1 MLENIDNKATRGS
14 ISQIILKA
22 LNLGDK
28 YGYEICKDIERLS
41 NGKLILKQPSLYSCL
56 RRMEEQ
62 KYISSYW
69 KDSLLG
75 GRRHYYSI
83 TEKGKQQYEENKSI
97 WKNDEELLKSLPDN
111 LDVDENKNK
120 DIASDNT
127 IKSSEGEQIKKE
139 NTLYVLDQEN
149 LFNLARKKD
158 DEIKKINTDTNE
170 DEKHSSFLQFDFF
183 EQNIKVVKKNKDK
196 PNEDIQVFTNKFSD
210 LDNHSQDIEPEE
222 ELRNNKENNTSR
234 ISLSS
239 ITDSE
244 IKRNEIN
251 KNEDNYISPT
261 QSQIN
266 TNNEK
271 SSDRGIFSYLKNEE
285 NEVEKSNTLNVNSD
299 SFEDMLRNETY
310 SKEPLTSNS
319 SNFKHINEELTNISD
334 KPIKTDNIT
343 WEKNVSGDAPLF
355 DHDYKSAIGKLYNNS
370 QLKDPYEQNKFQ
382 TFKEIFPS
390 STLKEKE
397 QTEIRQTKIDAVIQ
411 SSSDSNIDCDD
422 IKMLNNLYNLQ
433 GLNIRIHNN
442 NENKNQNK
450 IYVDKNKLNMICAWA
465 IVLVGLFEF
474 FISYLILNKNNLF
487 LNSQKIIYIACSVAI
502 ILVGLIFTIK
512 NIFDRYK
519 LIIIKKYYTKDFVV
533 SLLIFILLIVATF
546 AINIALG
553 MNNLAQV
560 DYLSYW
566 LVPCLLFSNLLLSQG
581 IYAILLKTNYF
592 NS

>member
-111 LDVDENKNK
+111 LEVDENNDK
-120 DIASDNT
+120 DVARDNT
-127 IKSSEGEQIKKE
+127 PQSSEGETIKKG

-196 PNEDIQVFTNKFSD
+196 LNEDIQVFTNKFSD

-343 WEKNVSGDAPLF
+343 WEKNISGDAPLF

-533 SLLIFILLIVATF
+533 NLLIFILLIVATF

-566 LVPCLLFSNLLLSQG
+566 LIPCLLFSNLLLSQG
-581 IYAILLKTNYF
+581 IYAILLKTKYF